1 MSLPFEKDRLLDEGM
16 NGLVKIGKAR
26 GARIKFLHTLGWKK
40 SQRRINVVCWSLKI
54 TLTPFC
60 SG

>member
-26 GARIKFLHTLGWKK
+26 GGKD
-40 SQRRINVVCWSLKI
+40 
-54 TLTPFC
+54 
-60 SG
+60 